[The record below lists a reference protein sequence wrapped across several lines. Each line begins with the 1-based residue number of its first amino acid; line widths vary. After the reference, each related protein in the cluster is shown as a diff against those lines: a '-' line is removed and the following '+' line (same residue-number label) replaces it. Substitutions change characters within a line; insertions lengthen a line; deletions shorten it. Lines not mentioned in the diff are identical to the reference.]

1 MVTDMPPSYNVDYQN
16 QSNNCPRRLNK
27 FSKLDKGDDLM
38 KYSIIIP
45 FHSNINLLT
54 ACVSSIF
61 RSIDKAE
68 SEIIIVDNNADESQ
82 IQKDSPLRNVC
93 RIIGRQENLLYPKAI
108 NLGASEAQ
116 GDKLI
121 FCDADTFVLPG
132 FQAKLLNALTK
143 KSVGY
148 ASAKLLNMS
157 SNRIQEFGITYSY
170 YNFPHPFAG
179 RSINHPLVVQSHYPL
194 AACAACSAIDRKLFL
209 NMGGFDTRLLHSY
222 SDIDLCLRLTEN
234 GYKTVCVADAL
245 AYHKGSS
252 TTGSG
257 MSSSLKEDTKGI
269 FMSLHK
275 DIPIQITEYLSMACE
290 YFLKV
295 NSLVDREY
303 FIFDC
308 STIGNSD
315 LYLQYLADRLDLS
328 ISDIYKHP
336 YYQRDAAKIDLLT
349 FVSHHI
355 RNFNIPIL
363 YFTDTISAFEGNGL
377 WKFCREKFA
386 DIVVDRHANIE
397 FLKDIRL

>member
-1 MVTDMPPSYNVDYQN
+1 
-16 QSNNCPRRLNK
+16 
-27 FSKLDKGDDLM
+27 M

-54 ACVSSIF
+54 ACVSSLF
-61 RSIDKAE
+61 LSIDKE
-68 SEIIIVDNNADESQ
+68 KGEIIIVDNNAGGSQ
-82 IQKDSPLRNVC
+82 IQKDSPLRKVC
-93 RIIGRQENLLYPKAI
+93 RIITKQENLLYPKAI
-108 NLGASEAQ
+108 NLGASEAK

-132 FQAKLLNALTK
+132 FQAKLLASLSDKN
-143 KSVGY
+143 VGY
-148 ASAKLLNMS
+148 ASAKLLNMG

-179 RSINHPLVVQSHYPL
+179 RPINHPLVALTHYPL
-194 AACAACSAIDRKLFL
+194 AACAACSAIDRNLFYD
-209 NMGGFDTRLLHSY
+209 MGGFDVRLLHSY
-222 SDIDLCLRLTEN
+222 SDIDLCLKLADK
-234 GYKTVCVADAL
+234 GYKTVCAADAL

-269 FMSLHK
+269 FMSIHK
-275 DIPIQITEYLSMACE
+275 DIPIQITKYLSMACE

-295 NSLVDREY
+295 NSLANREY

-315 LYLQYLADRLDLS
+315 LYLNYLVDRLDLS
-328 ISDIYKHP
+328 ISDTYKHP
-336 YYQRDAAKIDLLT
+336 YNIRDAVNIDLLN
-349 FVSHHI
+349 FVSYHI
-355 RNFNIPIL
+355 RNYNIPIL
-363 YFTDTISAFEGNGL
+363 YFTDCLSAFEGNGL
-377 WKFCREKFA
+377 WKRCRERFA

>member
-1 MVTDMPPSYNVDYQN
+1 
-16 QSNNCPRRLNK
+16 
-27 FSKLDKGDDLM
+27 M

-54 ACVSSIF
+54 ACASSLF
-61 RSIDKAE
+61 HSIDKTE
-68 SEIIIVDNNADESQ
+68 SEIIIVDNNADGSQ
-82 IQKDSPLRNVC
+82 IHKDSPLRSAC
-93 RIIGRQENLLYPKAI
+93 RIITKKENLLYPKAI

-132 FQAKLLNALTK
+132 FQAKLLAALSDK
-143 KSVGY
+143 NVGY
-148 ASAKLLNMS
+148 ASAKLLNMG

-179 RSINHPLVVQSHYPL
+179 RQSNHPLIAQTHYPL
-194 AACAACSAIDRKLFL
+194 AACAACSAIERNLFL

-222 SDIDLCLRLTEN
+222 SDIDLCLKLAEN
-234 GYKTVCVADAL
+234 GYKTICVADAL

-295 NSLVDREY
+295 NSLANREY

-315 LYLQYLADRLDLS
+315 FYLYYLADRLDLS

-336 YYQRDAAKIDLLT
+336 YPQRDAANIDLLS

-355 RNFNIPIL
+355 RNYNIPIL
-363 YFTDTISAFEGNGL
+363 YFTDSLWAFEGNGL
-377 WKFCREKFA
+377 WKYCRERFA